1 MPCDDLFHDAWIKT
15 KKGDLQSIHEGIKQQ
30 IMIAR
35 QTSEPKR
42 TNLQYKDL
50 VQKPS
55 LSLRSKIKKK
65 KEWEKFITTTNNQK
79 TSSIHSKGTS
89 NIPNVNI
96 CTLLSVQMFRLL

>member
-35 QTSEPKR
+35 LTSEPKR

-65 KEWEKFITTTNNQK
+65 EWEKFIY
-79 TSSIHSKGTS
+79 HY
-89 NIPNVNI
+89 
-96 CTLLSVQMFRLL
+96 